1 MYFCTNILLTNCA
14 TRYFLVVKIPTEAVP
29 LLAVDPYSS
38 LASSMLTNNKAD
50 MDNETPAPKKQY
62 HEQIIEKLNKIR
74 NAPGM
79 RVVSSRTRAEIQE
92 VHKEREKFRKTIP
105 PEFLYHSEDNDS
117 TTE

>member
-1 MYFCTNILLTNCA
+1 
-14 TRYFLVVKIPTEAVP
+14 
-29 LLAVDPYSS
+29 
-38 LASSMLTNNKAD
+38 MLTNKKAD

-79 RVVSSRTRAEIQE
+79 RVVSSRTRAEMQR
-92 VHKEREKFRKTIP
+92 VHKEHEEFRKTIP
-105 PEFLYHSEDNDS
+105 PEFLYQPGDNDS